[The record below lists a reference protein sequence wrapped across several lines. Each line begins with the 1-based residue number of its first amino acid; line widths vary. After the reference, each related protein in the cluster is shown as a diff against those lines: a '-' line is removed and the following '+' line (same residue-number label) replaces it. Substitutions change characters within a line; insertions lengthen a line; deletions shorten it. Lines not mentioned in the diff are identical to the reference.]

1 MSIPFHPLANLFPLI
16 EGPEFEALC
25 QDIDRNGLQQPVLI
39 WRGSIIDGRNR
50 YRALC
55 ETGRLTPELPGVLAD
70 MWRGALAK
78 DVSDIPADQLA
89 AYVLSLNLH
98 RRHLDATQRAMVA
111 AKLATKGVGRPAG
124 EDENSA
130 NLRDFEAVEM
140 GREEAAAALNVSP
153 RSVDTAKQLMRE
165 APAEVVAAAERGEV
179 SLHRAQ
185 ADVAAVRDALGKA
198 GTPISEQAMAAAYER
213 LRSEQ
218 AARKL
223 AKQADKK
230 AKRAE
235 REANLAGK
243 IAASNAALKA
253 AGASGK
259 RYGVFLADPEWRHES
274 YSLETGMDRAAE
286 NHYPTST
293 TDDICARPVGD
304 LAAPDAVLGL
314 WAVASMLPDA
324 LRVMTA
330 WGFTYK
336 SHIIWDKERI
346 GLGYW
351 VRTRHELLLVGTRGN
366 IPAPAMGDQVESVIR
381 AARGRHSEKPAFAH
395 EMFERLYP
403 NMPKLEM
410 NARAPREGWD
420 LWGAEAPEAGTVK
433 ECLTVGE
440 PVWVGVDLA
449 APGGDHSVEA
459 TVMVRADH
467 FAGAGNV
474 IGAAFAEGADAV
486 LDAIL
491 SPAECRRRREAL
503 GLGVGAFARLAS
515 MAACTI
521 RDFEAGRHVFRAPS
535 WRKMLRD
542 ALARLEAAGGGE

>member
-1 MSIPFHPLANLFPLI
+1 MAIPFHPLANLFPLI

-25 QDIDRNGLQQPVLI
+25 DDIDRNGLQQPVLI

-55 ETGRLTPELPGVLAD
+55 AQAEHRPEMLASD
-70 MWRGALAK
+70 LIAAHLAK
-78 DVSDIPADQLA
+78 DVSDIPADRLA

-185 ADVAAVRDALGKA
+185 ADVAAAREDLGKA
-198 GTPISEQAMAAAYER
+198 GTPISEQALKAAYER
-213 LRSEQ
+213 IQAEQ
-218 AARKL
+218 AARKA

-235 REANLAGK
+235 REVAPAGK
-243 IAASNAALKA
+243 IEASNAALRA

-259 RYGVFLADPEWRHES
+259 RYGVILADPEWRHES

-324 LRVMTA
+324 LRVMEA

-351 VRTRHELLLVGTRGN
+351 VRTRHELLLIGTRGN
-366 IPAPAMGDQVESVIR
+366 IPAPAMGEQVESVIR

-395 EMFERLYP
+395 EMIERLYP
-403 NMPKLEM
+403 NLPRLEM
-410 NARAPREGWD
+410 NARAAREGWD
-420 LWGAEAPEAGTVK
+420 LWGAEAPEGATV
-433 ECLTVGE
+433 EHALTVG
-440 PVWVGVDLA
+440 GHHS
-449 APGGDHSVEA
+449 GDA
-459 TVMVRADH
+459 TNIVKADH
-467 FAGAGNV
+467 VAGAGNM
-474 IGAAFAEGADAV
+474 IGVAISDVADAV

-491 SPAECRRRREAL
+491 SAAECKRRREAL

-515 MAACTI
+515 MSDRTI
-521 RDFEAGRHVFRAPS
+521 REFEAGRKVFRAPS
-535 WRKMLRD
+535 WREMLRD